1 MAEGESDGVRDEFL
15 AEAQEI
21 VESLSRD
28 LLVLDQGQKEGHPD
42 PDLVNEVFR
51 GVHTL
56 KGIAGMF
63 GYHQVGAVAHA
74 LEDLLD
80 DLRLG
85 RVDLSQDVLDVLF
98 EGVENFQRLL
108 GEAREPGGEG
118 EVDLSG
124 YAQQIERVSAAQKGP
139 ATSLDD
145 YDIDPGVLAVLTEYE
160 EHRLRTNVEQG
171 VPLFRLSIRLSL
183 ASIDTALETLKST
196 AKPLG
201 EIITYLPSMGESD
214 GDAIDLEVLLASR
227 VGLERLVEVLGA
239 EGTRIEPVGR
249 RSGSETVPPFEMP
262 RAPTSVPPPQTR
274 AIQIPSP
281 PPPPRP
287 GSEAPRG
294 SRAPR
299 SSQAPRPRTA
309 KMSQASRAGHV
320 TSRPPPVVT
329 TAEYH
334 EEPGDEPGDA
344 LSLRSV
350 TNTVR
355 VDIRKLDHL
364 MNVVGEL
371 AIVRSAVARINE
383 RIRGRTE
390 LRALAAEL
398 HRVNRGFER
407 HLTELQEGILDVR
420 MVPLRHVFDR
430 LARVVRQVAREH
442 EKEIRLVV
450 TGAETEVDKLIVEEL
465 SDPLMHIIRN
475 AIDHGVEKPKM
486 RELSGKPTIGTLALN
501 AYQKGNQVVL
511 EVEDDG
517 AGMSDEKLFETAV
530 RRGLVDPDARAEL
543 SRHEILN
550 LIFVP
555 GFTTRSAITDTSG
568 RGVGMDVVK
577 TNINRLGGIVDVQS
591 EHGTGTK
598 FTITLPI
605 TLAIIRAL
613 IVDVCGRIF
622 CVPLTSVQEVLMYD
636 PHAVRSVEGREVM
649 TLRGGT
655 LPLCRLGGL
664 FRFAERVPPPPKQ
677 YVVVTSVGPKRMGFV
692 ADALHGQ
699 QDIVIKAL
707 GRSLSKVRGFAG
719 ATDLGDQRV
728 ALVLDA
734 PALMEEALAGTE
746 HALAAGMRS

>member
-1 MAEGESDGVRDEFL
+1 MAEGDDKSDSVRDEFL

-28 LLVLDQGQKEGHPD
+28 LLVLDQGQKEGRPD

-85 RVDLSQDVLDVLF
+85 RVALTQDVLDVLF

-108 GEAREPGGEG
+108 GEARGSSEQG
-118 EVDLSG
+118 EVDLSE
-124 YAQQIERVSAAQKGP
+124 YAQQIERVSAPQPEMVA
-139 ATSLDD
+139 SLED
-145 YDIDPGVLAVLTEYE
+145 YDIDEGVLAVLTEYE

-171 VPLFRLSIRLSL
+171 VPLYRLSVRLSL
-183 ASIDTALETLKST
+183 TSIDTALEALKT
-196 AKPLG
+196 KAKPLG

-227 VGLERLVEVLGA
+227 AGLSELTAALGA
-239 EGTRIEPVGR
+239 DGARIEPIGR
-249 RSGSETVPPFEMP
+249 RGETVHPGSARP
-262 RAPTSVPPPQTR
+262 PTSVPPAATR
-274 AIQIPSP
+274 AYAAP
-281 PPPPRP
+281 P
-287 GSEAPRG
+287 APLPAHP
-294 SRAPR
+294 RAPSMR
-299 SSQAPRPRTA
+299 PDVKTAPSRRPPSQ
-309 KMSQASRAGHV
+309 
-320 TSRPPPVVT
+320 TSRPPAHGPVVEHADVREDDDEA
-329 TAEYH
+329 AEAA
-334 EEPGDEPGDA
+334 DA

-371 AIVRSAVARINE
+371 AIVRSAVARFNE
-383 RIRGRTE
+383 RIRSRPE
-390 LRALAAEL
+390 LRQLATEL
-398 HRVNRGFER
+398 HRVNRSFER
-407 HLTELQEGILDVR
+407 HLVELQDGILDVR
-420 MVPLRHVFDR
+420 MVPLRQVFDR

-442 EKEIRLVV
+442 EKEIRLAV
-450 TGAETEVDKLIVEEL
+450 TGAETEVDKLIVEEI

-486 RELSGKPTIGTLALN
+486 RELAGKPSVGTLALN
-501 AYQKGNQVVL
+501 AYQKGNHVVL

-517 AGMSDEKLFETAV
+517 AGMSPDKLFETAA
-530 RRGLVDPDARAEL
+530 RRGLVDPESRGEL
-543 SRHEILN
+543 THQEILN
-550 LIFVP
+550 LIFLP

-613 IVDVCGRIF
+613 VIGVSGRVF
-622 CVPLTSVQEVLMYD
+622 CVPLTSVQEALVFE
-636 PHAVRSVEGREVM
+636 PKAIRTVEGREVM
-649 TLRGGT
+649 TLRGST
-655 LPLCRLGGL
+655 LPLCRLGDHFGL
-664 FRFAERVPPPPKQ
+664 RQIGPEPPKR
-677 YVVVTSVGPKRMGFV
+677 YVVVTSLGQKRVGFV
-692 ADALHGQ
+692 VDGLYDQ

-707 GRSLSKVRGFAG
+707 GRSLRSVRGFAG

-734 PALMEEALAGTE
+734 AALMEEVFAASERALAPG
-746 HALAAGMRS
+746 ARS

>member
-1 MAEGESDGVRDEFL
+1 MAGSDDRKDDVRDEFL

-85 RVDLSQDVLDVLF
+85 RVELTQDVLDVLF

-108 GEAREPGGEG
+108 GEAKGAGESAD
-118 EVDLSG
+118 VDLSD
-124 YAQQIERVSAAQKGP
+124 YAQSIERVSAGGGRKE
-139 ATSLDD
+139 TSLES
-145 YDIDPGVLAVLTEYE
+145 YDLDPGVLAVLTEYE

-171 VPLFRLSIRLSL
+171 VPLFRLVVRLSL
-183 ASIDTALETLKST
+183 ASIDTALESLKT
-196 AKPLG
+196 RAKPLA

-214 GDAIDLEVLLASR
+214 GDAIDLEVLFASR
-227 VGLERLVEVLGA
+227 ASAERLEEVLGGDGA
-239 EGTRIEPVGR
+239 RVEPVPRKDGHA
-249 RSGSETVPPFEMP
+249 TVPPPERATVTSAP
-262 RAPTSVPPPQTR
+262 PAPTVAHVVAPP
-274 AIQIPSP
+274 
-281 PPPPRP
+281 
-287 GSEAPRG
+287 
-294 SRAPR
+294 
-299 SSQAPRPRTA
+299 
-309 KMSQASRAGHV
+309 
-320 TSRPPPVVT
+320 RPPPVPKT
-329 TAEYH
+329 SAPPPISH
-334 EEPGDEPGDA
+334 DEPEDDEEAEIGGDQ
-344 LSLRSV
+344 LSVRSV

-371 AIVRSAVARINE
+371 AIVRSAVARITD
-383 RIRGRTE
+383 RIRARPE
-390 LRALAAEL
+390 LRQLALEL

-407 HLTELQEGILDVR
+407 HLGELQDGILDVR
-420 MVPLRHVFDR
+420 MVPLRQVFDR

-442 EKEIRLVV
+442 EKEIRLAV

-475 AIDHGVEKPKM
+475 AIDHGVEKPKV
-486 RELSGKPTIGTLALN
+486 RELAGKPSTGTLALN
-501 AYQKGNQVVL
+501 AYQKGNHVVI

-517 AGMSDEKLFETAV
+517 AGMSEDKLFETAV
-530 RRGLVDPDARAEL
+530 RRGVVTEDSRADMT
-543 SRHEILN
+543 RQEIFN
-550 LIFVP
+550 LIFQP
-555 GFTTRSAITDTSG
+555 GFTTRSSITDISG
-568 RGVGMDVVK
+568 RGMGMDVVK

-591 EHGTGTK
+591 EHGIGTK
-598 FTITLPI
+598 LTITLPV

-613 IVDVCGRIF
+613 VVEVSGRVF
-622 CVPLTSVQEVLMYD
+622 CIPLTAVQEALLLD
-636 PHAVRSVEGREVM
+636 ARAIRTVEGREVL

-655 LPLCRLGGL
+655 LPLCRLSSL
-664 FRFAERVPPPPKQ
+664 FALAPRRERPSKR
-677 YVVVTSVGPKRMGFV
+677 YVVVTSLGQKRVGFV
-692 ADALHGQ
+692 VDGLQGQ

-707 GRSLSKVRGFAG
+707 GRSLSRVRGFAG

-728 ALVLDA
+728 ALVVDA
-734 PALMEEALAGTE
+734 PALMEEVLGGADRVLTAGE
-746 HALAAGMRS
+746 VS